1 MEELQGERR
10 RCAGGEEAHGE
21 DRVTQREGKQR
32 SPRVRRKSMTLI
44 VKGEERRCVRMCVY
58 RRAGV
63 CVSVCACSKLA
74 LTRLAGCDI
83 N

>member
-10 RCAGGEEAHGE
+10 RRVGGEEAHGE
-21 DRVTQREGKQR
+21 DRVTRREGKQR

-44 VKGEERRCVRMCVY
+44 VTGEERRCVRMCVY
-58 RRAGV
+58 RRT
-63 CVSVCACSKLA
+63 CVCACSKLA